1 MRSNIKELSFYL
13 VRHIKSLLIVLISLL
28 SVSAS
33 LLLIGFVFR
42 RLIDKGLNA
51 GQIGVVHNSI
61 YLICGLIC
69 IFAVGSFF
77 RSYYINLITLK
88 VISKLKSDAFKNL
101 LKVDLTKFEDLKIGD
116 IISRLGADVEMI
128 GNLIINFLSFFI
140 RNSIMLL
147 GAIILMFIESPK
159 LSLMVMLSIPV
170 LLFPILKLS
179 KHVRS
184 LSKRVLEEQSL
195 LASNMEENFV
205 GIRTL
210 YAYNQQQYLS
220 DQFDKKIHSNI
231 KHASVRL
238 RLRSLFFA
246 LAITIITG
254 SITVVIWVGSID
266 ILSGAM
272 TSGEMISFIYYA
284 MIVGMSAGGIAELL
298 NELQSPFAALER
310 VLELRDLK
318 PNIAPVLSQE
328 VLDQNYSIRF
338 EKVSFSYPSRPDILV
353 LKNISLE
360 IIQGRFTGIVGKSGS
375 GKSTLLQLLLKF
387 YNHQN
392 GNIFIGSKNISLIK
406 DEIIRSKVA
415 YVEQN
420 PTIFSGSI
428 RSNINFS
435 RPLASDDEI
444 EHVAEICGILNFTNT
459 LELGL
464 DTEIGERGIRI
475 SGGQKQRIAIARA
488 LLYKPEIL
496 LLDEATSALDT
507 ESEEQVLFNLR
518 EFLAGKTIISVA
530 HRISSIEKADE
541 ILVINQGALASHGT
555 HSQLLRNSKI
565 YNLLYKEQ
573 K

>member
-1 MRSNIKELSFYL
+1 MSSNVKELGSYL
-13 VRHIKSLLIVLISLL
+13 AGHVRNLLIVLISLL

-33 LLLIGFVFR
+33 LLLIGVIFR
-42 RLIDKGLNA
+42 KLIDQGLGA
-51 GQIGVVHNSI
+51 GQIDVVHNSI

-88 VISKLKSDAFKNL
+88 IISKLKSDTFKNL
-101 LKVDLTKFEDLKIGD
+101 LKVDLTRFEDLKIGD
-116 IISRLGADVEMI
+116 IISRLGTDVEMI

-147 GAIILMFIESPK
+147 GALTLMFIESPK
-159 LSLMVMLSIPV
+159 LSLMVMFSIPV

-195 LASNMEENFV
+195 LASNIEENFV

-220 DQFDKKIHSNI
+220 DQFDKKIHLNI
-231 KHASVRL
+231 KHASARL

-246 LAITIITG
+246 LAIAIITG
-254 SITVVIWVGSID
+254 SITLVIWVGSID

-272 TSGEMISFIYYA
+272 TSGEMITFIYYA

-318 PNIAPVLSQE
+318 PNIAPVLSTE
-328 VLDQNYSIRF
+328 SLDQNYSIRF

-360 IIQGRFTGIVGKSGS
+360 IAQGKFTGIVGKSGS

-387 YNHQN
+387 YNHQS
-392 GNIFIGSKNISLIK
+392 GNIFIGSRNIALVK
-406 DEIIRSKVA
+406 DEIIRDKIA

-428 RSNINFS
+428 RSNISFS
-435 RPLASDDEI
+435 RPSASDDEI
-444 EHVAEICGILNFTNT
+444 EYIAKLCGILSFTNA

-464 DTEIGERGIRI
+464 DTEIGERGVRI

-488 LLYKPEIL
+488 ILYKPEIL

-507 ESEEQVLFNLR
+507 ESEEQILFNLR
-518 EFLAGKTIISVA
+518 EFLADKTIISVA

-541 ILVINQGALASHGT
+541 ILVVNQGALASHGK

>member
-1 MRSNIKELSFYL
+1 
-13 VRHIKSLLIVLISLL
+13 
-28 SVSAS
+28 
-33 LLLIGFVFR
+33 
-42 RLIDKGLNA
+42 
-51 GQIGVVHNSI
+51 
-61 YLICGLIC
+61 
-69 IFAVGSFF
+69 
-77 RSYYINLITLK
+77 
-88 VISKLKSDAFKNL
+88 
-101 LKVDLTKFEDLKIGD
+101 
-116 IISRLGADVEMI
+116 
-128 GNLIINFLSFFI
+128 
-140 RNSIMLL
+140 
-147 GAIILMFIESPK
+147 
-159 LSLMVMLSIPV
+159 
-170 LLFPILKLS
+170 
-179 KHVRS
+179 
-184 LSKRVLEEQSL
+184 VLEEQSL
-195 LASNMEENFV
+195 LASNIEENFV

-246 LAITIITG
+246 LAIAIITG
-254 SITVVIWVGSID
+254 SITLVIWVGSID
-266 ILSGAM
+266 ILSEAM

-298 NELQSPFAALER
+298 NELQNPFAALER

-318 PNIAPVLSQE
+318 PNIAPVLNE
-328 VLDQNYSIRF
+328 EFLDQSYSIRF
-338 EKVSFSYPSRPDILV
+338 EKVNFSYPSRPDILV

-360 IIQGRFTGIVGKSGS
+360 ISQGKFTAIVGKSGS

-387 YNHQN
+387 YNHQD
-392 GNIFIGSKNISLIK
+392 GNIFVGSKNISLIK
-406 DEIIRSKVA
+406 DEFIRSKIA

-420 PTIFSGSI
+420 PTIFSGTI

-435 RPLASDDEI
+435 RPDANDDEI
-444 EHVAEICGILNFTNT
+444 NNIAKLCGILNFTNS

-488 LLYKPEIL
+488 LLYNPEIL

-507 ESEEQVLFNLR
+507 ESEEQILLNVQN
-518 EFLAGKTIISVA
+518 FLAGKTIISVA

-541 ILVINQGALASHGT
+541 ILVINQGALVSQGSHT
-555 HSQLLRNSKI
+555 QLLHNSKI
-565 YNLLYKEQ
+565 YNVLYKEQ

>member
-1 MRSNIKELSFYL
+1 MSSNVKELGLYL
-13 VRHIKSLLIVLISLL
+13 VEHIKSLFVVLISLL
-28 SVSAS
+28 SVSTS
-33 LLLIGFVFR
+33 LLFIGFVFR
-42 RLIDKGLNA
+42 KLIDNGLNS
-51 GQIGVVHNSI
+51 GQISIVNNSI
-61 YLICGLIC
+61 FLISGLIC

-88 VISKLKSDAFKNL
+88 VISKLKSDTFKNL
-101 LKVDLTKFEDLKIGD
+101 LKVDLTRFEDLKIGD
-116 IISRLGADVEMI
+116 IISRLGSDIEMV

-147 GAIILMFIESPK
+147 GGITLMFVESPK
-159 LSLMVMLSIPV
+159 LSLIVMFSIPV
-170 LLFPILKLS
+170 LLFPILRLS

-195 LASNMEENFV
+195 LASNIEENFV

-246 LAITIITG
+246 LAIAIITG
-254 SITVVIWVGSID
+254 SITLVIWVGSID
-266 ILSGAM
+266 ILSEAM

-298 NELQSPFAALER
+298 NELQNPFAALER

-318 PNIAPVLSQE
+318 PNIAPVLNE
-328 VLDQNYSIRF
+328 EFLDQSYSIRF
-338 EKVSFSYPSRPDILV
+338 EKVNFSYPSRPDILV

-360 IIQGRFTGIVGKSGS
+360 ISQGKFTAIVGKSGS

-387 YNHQN
+387 YNHQD
-392 GNIFIGSKNISLIK
+392 GNIFVGSKNISLIK
-406 DEIIRSKVA
+406 DEFIRSKIA

-420 PTIFSGSI
+420 PTIFSGTI

-435 RPLASDDEI
+435 RPDANDDEI
-444 EHVAEICGILNFTNT
+444 NNIAKLCGILNFTNS

-488 LLYKPEIL
+488 LLYNPEIL

-507 ESEEQVLFNLR
+507 ESEEQILLNVQN
-518 EFLAGKTIISVA
+518 FLAGKTIISVA

-541 ILVINQGALASHGT
+541 ILVINQGALVSQGSHT
-555 HSQLLRNSKI
+555 QLLHNSKI
-565 YNLLYKEQ
+565 YNVLYKEQ

>member
-1 MRSNIKELSFYL
+1 MSSNVKELSLYL
-13 VRHIKSLLIVLISLL
+13 VGHIKSLLVVLISLL
-28 SVSAS
+28 SVSTS

-42 RLIDKGLNA
+42 RLIDNGLNS
-51 GQIGVVHNSI
+51 GQIGIVNNSI
-61 YLICGLIC
+61 FLISGLIC

-88 VISKLKSDAFKNL
+88 VISKLKSDTFKNL
-101 LKVDLTKFEDLKIGD
+101 LKVDLTRFEDLKIGD
-116 IISRLGADVEMI
+116 IISRLGSDIEMI

-140 RNSIMLL
+140 RNSIMLI
-147 GAIILMFIESPK
+147 GAITLMFVESPK
-159 LSLMVMLSIPV
+159 LSLIVMFSIPV
-170 LLFPILKLS
+170 LLFPILRLS

-195 LASNMEENFV
+195 LASNIEENFV

-231 KHASVRL
+231 KHASIRL

-246 LAITIITG
+246 LAIAIITG
-254 SITVVIWVGSID
+254 SITLVIWVGSID

-298 NELQSPFAALER
+298 NELQNPFAALER

-318 PNIAPVLSQE
+318 PNIEPVLSE
-328 VLDQNYSIRF
+328 ELLDQSYSIRF
-338 EKVSFSYPSRPDILV
+338 EKVNFSYPSRPDILV

-360 IIQGRFTGIVGKSGS
+360 ISQGKFTAIVGKSGS

-387 YNHQN
+387 YNHQD
-392 GNIFIGSKNISLIK
+392 GNIFVGSKNISLIK
-406 DEIIRSKVA
+406 DEFIRSKIA

-435 RPLASDDEI
+435 RPDANDDEI
-444 EHVAEICGILNFTNT
+444 NNIAKLCGILNFTNS

-488 LLYKPEIL
+488 LLYNPEIL

-507 ESEEQVLFNLR
+507 ESEEQILLNVQN
-518 EFLAGKTIISVA
+518 FLAGKTIISVA

-541 ILVINQGALASHGT
+541 ILVINQGALVSQGSHI
-555 HSQLLRNSKI
+555 QLLHNSKI
-565 YNLLYKEQ
+565 YNVLYKEQ

>member
-1 MRSNIKELSFYL
+1 MSSNIKELSLYL
-13 VRHIKSLLIVLISLL
+13 VGHIKSLLVVLISLL
-28 SVSAS
+28 SVSVS

-42 RLIDKGLNA
+42 RLIDKGLNS
-51 GQIGVVHNSI
+51 GQIGIVHNSI

-101 LKVDLTKFEDLKIGD
+101 LKVDLTRFEDLKIGD
-116 IISRLGADVEMI
+116 IISRLGSDIEMI

-147 GAIILMFIESPK
+147 GAITLMFVESPK
-159 LSLMVMLSIPV
+159 LSLIVMFSIPV
-170 LLFPILKLS
+170 LLFPILRLS

-195 LASNMEENFV
+195 LASNIEENFV

-231 KHASVRL
+231 KHASIRL

-246 LAITIITG
+246 LAIAIITG
-254 SITVVIWVGSID
+254 SITLVIWVGSID

-272 TSGEMISFIYYA
+272 TSGEMVSFIYYA

-298 NELQSPFAALER
+298 NELQNPFAALER

-318 PNIAPVLSQE
+318 PNIAPVLSE
-328 VLDQNYSIRF
+328 EFLDQSYSIRF
-338 EKVSFSYPSRPDILV
+338 EKVNFSYPSRPDILV

-360 IIQGRFTGIVGKSGS
+360 ISQGKFTAIVGKSGS

-387 YNHQN
+387 YNHQD
-392 GNIFIGSKNISLIK
+392 GNIFVGSKNISLIK
-406 DEIIRSKVA
+406 DEFIRSKIA

-435 RPLASDDEI
+435 RPDASDEEI
-444 EHVAEICGILNFTNT
+444 NNIAKLCGILNFTNS

-488 LLYKPEIL
+488 LLYNPEIL

-507 ESEEQVLFNLR
+507 QSEEQILLNVQN
-518 EFLAGKTIISVA
+518 FLSGKTIISVA

-541 ILVINQGALASHGT
+541 ILVINQGALVSQGSHT
-555 HSQLLRNSKI
+555 QLLHNSKI
-565 YNLLYKEQ
+565 YNVLYKEQ

>member
-1 MRSNIKELSFYL
+1 MSSNVKVLSLYL
-13 VRHIKSLLIVLISLL
+13 VGHIKSLLVVLISLL

-42 RLIDKGLNA
+42 RLIDNGLNS

-61 YLICGLIC
+61 YLICVLIC

-88 VISKLKSDAFKNL
+88 VISKLKSDTFKNL

-116 IISRLGADVEMI
+116 IISRLGSDIEMI

-147 GAIILMFIESPK
+147 GAITLMFVESPK
-159 LSLMVMLSIPV
+159 LSLMVMFSIPV
-170 LLFPILKLS
+170 LLFPILRLS

-195 LASNMEENFV
+195 LASNIEENFV

-231 KHASVRL
+231 KHASIRL

-246 LAITIITG
+246 LAIAIITG
-254 SITVVIWVGSID
+254 SITLVIWVGSID

-298 NELQSPFAALER
+298 NELQNPFAALER

-318 PNIAPVLSQE
+318 PNIAPVLSE
-328 VLDQNYSIRF
+328 EFLDQSYSIRF
-338 EKVSFSYPSRPDILV
+338 EKVNFSYPSRPDILV

-360 IIQGRFTGIVGKSGS
+360 ISQGKFTAIVGKSGS

-387 YNHQN
+387 YNHQH
-392 GNIFIGSKNISLIK
+392 GNIFVGSKNISLIK
-406 DEIIRSKVA
+406 DEFIRSKIA

-435 RPLASDDEI
+435 RPDASDDEI
-444 EHVAEICGILNFTNT
+444 NNIAKLCGILNFTNS

-488 LLYKPEIL
+488 LLYTPEIL

-507 ESEEQVLFNLR
+507 ESEEQILLNVQN
-518 EFLAGKTIISVA
+518 FLAGKTIISVA

-541 ILVINQGALASHGT
+541 ILVINQGVLVSQGSHN
-555 HSQLLRNSKI
+555 QLLRNSKI
-565 YNLLYKEQ
+565 YNTLYKEQ
-573 K
+573 N

>member
-1 MRSNIKELSFYL
+1 MNSNIKELGLYL
-13 VRHIKSLLIVLISLL
+13 VVHIKSLLVVLVSLL

-42 RLIDKGLNA
+42 RLVDKGLGA
-51 GQIGVVHNSI
+51 EQIGVVHSSI

-69 IFAVGSFF
+69 VFAIGSFF

-88 VISKLKSDAFKNL
+88 VTSKLKSDAFKNL
-101 LKVDLTKFEDLKIGD
+101 LKVDLTRFEDLKIGD
-116 IISRLGADVEMI
+116 IISRLGSDIEMI
-128 GNLIINFLSFFI
+128 GNLIVNFLSFFI

-147 GAIILMFIESPK
+147 GALILMFIESPK
-159 LSLMVMLSIPV
+159 LSLMVIFSIPV
-170 LLFPILKLS
+170 LLFPILRLS

-195 LASNMEENFV
+195 LASNIEENFV

-210 YAYNQQQYLS
+210 YAYNQQQYLTN
-220 DQFDKKIHSNI
+220 QFDKKIDSNI
-231 KHASVRL
+231 KHASIRL

-246 LAITIITG
+246 LAIAIITG
-254 SITVVIWVGSID
+254 SITLVIWVGSID
-266 ILSGAM
+266 ILNRTM
-272 TSGEMISFIYYA
+272 TSGEMITFVYYA

-318 PNIAPVLSQE
+318 PNIEPVLGE
-328 VLDQNYSIRF
+328 EFLDQNYSIRF

-360 IIQGRFTGIVGKSGS
+360 IAQKKFTAIVGKSGS

-387 YNHQN
+387 YNHQS
-392 GNIFIGSKNISLIK
+392 GDIFIGSQNTILVK
-406 DEIIRSKVA
+406 DELIRSKIA

-420 PTIFSGSI
+420 PMIFSGSI
-428 RSNINFS
+428 RSNISFS
-435 RPLASDDEI
+435 RPDASDNEI
-444 EHVAEICGILNFTNT
+444 EYIAEICGILNFTNT

-464 DTEIGERGIRI
+464 DTEIGERGVRI

-488 LLYKPEIL
+488 LLYNPEIL

-507 ESEEQVLFNLR
+507 ESEEQILCNLR
-518 EFLAGKTIISVA
+518 EFLACKTIISVA
-530 HRISSIEKADE
+530 HRISSIENADE
-541 ILVINQGALASHGT
+541 ILVINQGVLASRGT

-565 YNLLYKEQ
+565 YNLLHKEQ

>member
-1 MRSNIKELSFYL
+1 MSGNIKELSFYL
-13 VRHIKSLLIVLISLL
+13 VGHIKSLLIVLISLL

-33 LLLIGFVFR
+33 LLLIGFIFR
-42 RLIDKGLNA
+42 KLIDNGLNA

-61 YLICGLIC
+61 YLICGLIGV
-69 IFAVGSFF
+69 FAVGSFF

-88 VISKLKSDAFKNL
+88 VISKLKSDTFNNL
-101 LKVDLTKFEDLKIGD
+101 LKIDLTKFEDLKIGD
-116 IISRLGADVEMI
+116 IISRLGADIEMV

-140 RNSIMLL
+140 RNSIMLI
-147 GAIILMFIESPK
+147 GAITLMFIESPK
-159 LSLMVMLSIPV
+159 LSLMVMFSIPV

-195 LASNMEENFV
+195 LASNIEENFI

-220 DQFDKKIHSNI
+220 DQFEKKIHSNI
-231 KHASVRL
+231 KHASIRL

-246 LAITIITG
+246 LAIAVITG
-254 SITVVIWVGSID
+254 SITLVIWVGSID

-272 TSGEMISFIYYA
+272 TSGKMISFIYYA

-318 PNIAPVLSQE
+318 PNIAPVLSKE
-328 VLDQNYSIRF
+328 ILDQNYSIRF
-338 EKVSFSYPSRPDILV
+338 EKVSFSYPSRPDILI
-353 LKNISLE
+353 LKSISLE
-360 IIQGRFTGIVGKSGS
+360 IIQGKFTGIVGKSGS

-387 YNHQN
+387 YNHQT
-392 GNIFIGSKNISLIK
+392 GNIFIGSRNITLVK
-406 DEIIRSKVA
+406 DELIRSKIA

-435 RPLASDDEI
+435 RPDASDDEI

-530 HRISSIEKADE
+530 HRISSIEKADK
-541 ILVINQGALASHGT
+541 ILVINQGTFASHGT

>member
-1 MRSNIKELSFYL
+1 MSSNVKELGLYL
-13 VRHIKSLLIVLISLL
+13 VEHIKSLFVVLISLL
-28 SVSAS
+28 SVSTS
-33 LLLIGFVFR
+33 LLFIGFVFR
-42 RLIDKGLNA
+42 KLIDNGLNS
-51 GQIGVVHNSI
+51 GQISIVNNSI
-61 YLICGLIC
+61 FLISGLIC

-88 VISKLKSDAFKNL
+88 VISKLKSDTFKNL
-101 LKVDLTKFEDLKIGD
+101 LKVDLTRFEDLKIGD
-116 IISRLGADVEMI
+116 IISRLGSDIEMV

-147 GAIILMFIESPK
+147 GGITLMFVESPK
-159 LSLMVMLSIPV
+159 LSLIVMFSIPV
-170 LLFPILKLS
+170 LLFPILRLS
-179 KHVRS
+179 KHVRF

-195 LASNMEENFV
+195 LASNIEENFV

-246 LAITIITG
+246 LAIAIITG
-254 SITVVIWVGSID
+254 SITLVIWVGSID
-266 ILSGAM
+266 ILSEAM

-298 NELQSPFAALER
+298 NELQNPFAALER

-318 PNIAPVLSQE
+318 PNIAPVLNE
-328 VLDQNYSIRF
+328 EFLDQSYSIRF
-338 EKVSFSYPSRPDILV
+338 EKVNFSYPSRPDILV

-360 IIQGRFTGIVGKSGS
+360 ISQGKFTAIVGKSGS

-387 YNHQN
+387 YNHQD
-392 GNIFIGSKNISLIK
+392 GNIFVGSKNISLIK
-406 DEIIRSKVA
+406 DEFIRSKIA

-420 PTIFSGSI
+420 PTIFSGTI

-435 RPLASDDEI
+435 RPDANDDEI
-444 EHVAEICGILNFTNT
+444 NNIAKLCGILNFTNS

-488 LLYKPEIL
+488 LLYNPEIL

-507 ESEEQVLFNLR
+507 ESEEQILLNVQN
-518 EFLAGKTIISVA
+518 FLAGKTIISVA

-541 ILVINQGALASHGT
+541 ILVINQGALVSQGSHT
-555 HSQLLRNSKI
+555 QLLHNSKI
-565 YNLLYKEQ
+565 YNVLYKEQ

>member
-1 MRSNIKELSFYL
+1 
-13 VRHIKSLLIVLISLL
+13 
-28 SVSAS
+28 
-33 LLLIGFVFR
+33 
-42 RLIDKGLNA
+42 
-51 GQIGVVHNSI
+51 Q
-61 YLICGLIC
+61 
-69 IFAVGSFF
+69 
-77 RSYYINLITLK
+77 
-88 VISKLKSDAFKNL
+88 
-101 LKVDLTKFEDLKIGD
+101 FE
-116 IISRLGADVEMI
+116 
-128 GNLIINFLSFFI
+128 
-140 RNSIMLL
+140 
-147 GAIILMFIESPK
+147 
-159 LSLMVMLSIPV
+159 
-170 LLFPILKLS
+170 
-179 KHVRS
+179 
-184 LSKRVLEEQSL
+184 
-195 LASNMEENFV
+195 
-205 GIRTL
+205 
-210 YAYNQQQYLS
+210 
-220 DQFDKKIHSNI
+220 KKIHSNI
-231 KHASVRL
+231 KHASIRL

-246 LAITIITG
+246 LAIAIITG
-254 SITVVIWVGSID
+254 SITLVIWVGSID

-272 TSGEMISFIYYA
+272 TSGKMISFIYYA

-318 PNIAPVLSQE
+318 PNIAPVLSKE
-328 VLDQNYSIRF
+328 ILDQNYSIRF
-338 EKVSFSYPSRPDILV
+338 EKVSFSYPSRADILI
-353 LKNISLE
+353 LKSISLE
-360 IIQGRFTGIVGKSGS
+360 IIQGKFTGIVGKSGS

-387 YNHQN
+387 YNHQS
-392 GNIFIGSKNISLIK
+392 GNIFIGSRNITLVK
-406 DEIIRSKVA
+406 DELIRSKIA

-435 RPLASDDEI
+435 RPDASDDEI

-541 ILVINQGALASHGT
+541 ILVINQGTLASHGT